1 MSAAPRTVAL
11 RPRDGD
17 GDRTRERGFPL
28 RDRRPGAAWDTE
40 PTEGVQTSTWEAIL
54 ALDHAEQESR
64 SGVLVRRLDEPS
76 RRRAPIDSVG

>member
-1 MSAAPRTVAL
+1 
-11 RPRDGD
+11 
-17 GDRTRERGFPL
+17 
-28 RDRRPGAAWDTE
+28 
-40 PTEGVQTSTWEAIL
+40 VQTSTWEAIL